1 MEHLII
7 DNYQFQ
13 ENANIGDKLEDF
25 EILQILGKG
34 GYGLVTKV
42 KSKKNE
48 KLYAMKKVDLSLI
61 KVQKEKDLAL
71 NEIKIIQ
78 SLNNPHIIKY
88 YKSFMKDNIIYVIME
103 FMNNGDIKGYIN
115 AHQTMNNSI
124 PENQLWGLFYQCAAG
139 LYYIHRNNLIHRD
152 IKPANLFMTD
162 DKAIKIGDFG
172 ICSTKNKNNNNS
184 FNYNYSNDNYLIG
197 TPTFMSPEMFN
208 GRGYG
213 NKIDVYALGLT
224 FHMMCYYEL
233 PRDLEQKNG
242 PQGVFIDIVDKP
254 PIFRYDKYSREMNY
268 LIQWMIQRDESQRPD
283 SLGVL
288 NYIKK
293 IYNSKFPQN
302 SSIDCIYRCL
312 SSFQNLTLYMR
323 KQSQYIK
330 STFQERPICQ
340 SFLFALENMNNND
353 WTLQLN
359 NLRDVLTY
367 ENPSLTDPGEIDP
380 FDLIKF
386 ILERMYKESK
396 QNKNNFNN
404 DIPYLCTNNL
414 PSVLNYQ
421 ENFKNYLLFFQNYKS
436 CICDFFF
443 GTYEIINF
451 CTYCKKKIF
460 YFSNYL
466 YITFNIEECI
476 KNGLN
481 GNNLINFFLKQNTL
495 CINNSSYCRFC
506 NSQTNHNET
515 KRFFIFPFNLVIC
528 FKGEKQSYD
537 KQFTLNYPFNLDL
550 SSLRL
555 KNSPVKYNLKGII
568 RKCISNGKSIYTCIY
583 QDYNKWVVSDGYSKS
598 ITNSPYNINV
608 GDIVMLF
615 YSSLN

>member
-1 MEHLII
+1 
-7 DNYQFQ
+7 
-13 ENANIGDKLEDF
+13 
-25 EILQILGKG
+25 
-34 GYGLVTKV
+34 
-42 KSKKNE
+42 
-48 KLYAMKKVDLSLI
+48 MKKVDLSLI

-515 KRFFIFPFNLVIC
+515 KRFLIFPFNLVIC

-537 KQFTLNYPFNLDL
+537 KQFTLNYPFNLVL

-555 KNSPVKYNLKGII
+555 KNSPVKN
-568 RKCISNGKSIYTCIY
+568 N
-583 QDYNKWVVSDGYSKS
+583 
-598 ITNSPYNINV
+598 
-608 GDIVMLF
+608 
-615 YSSLN
+615 